1 MANHLQQIEETL
13 REMLTHNDPEDV
25 VKWVKG
31 EVLKSY
37 KNGRASAI
45 RGATG
50 AGRNKSARSQVTSNR
65 GGKVAEHH
73 GH

>member
-25 VKWVKG
+25 VKWVKE

-50 AGRNKSARSQVTSNR
+50 AGRKSARSSVTSNR
-65 GGKVAEHH
+65 GGSIAQPH